1 MTAADDRRTSDPI
14 RAAGCLLWRRVAPG
28 AAASDTGTRA
38 AGDPD
43 APAQVRVG
51 APGGAVEICLV
62 HRPAYDDWSHPKG
75 KLKPGESALAAAL
88 REVLEETGHYCV
100 PGARLGTVGY
110 EVDGR
115 PKTVEYWAAE
125 ESGGSFTPG
134 SEVDRVLW
142 LSPAA
147 ARERLTQPR
156 DRVLVDGL
164 VAALRGTRSGGR

>member
-28 AAASDTGTRA
+28 TA
-38 AGDPD
+38 AGGPD
-43 APAQVRVG
+43 APADAPAQDRVG

-147 ARERLTQPR
+147 AGERLTQPR

-164 VAALRGTRSGGR
+164 VAALRGTRSGGH